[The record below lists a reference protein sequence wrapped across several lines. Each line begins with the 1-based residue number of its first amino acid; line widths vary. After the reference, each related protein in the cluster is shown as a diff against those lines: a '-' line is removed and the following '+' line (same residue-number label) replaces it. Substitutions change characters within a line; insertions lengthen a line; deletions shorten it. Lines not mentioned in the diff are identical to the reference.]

1 MKNYVELDK
10 DDIQAIIADYYH
22 VPAEDM
28 DKRVEINLSIITEG
42 FWQKRASRAFPLCE
56 SFETLKGG
64 KMLYRISIN
73 SIDKVKRFNCICNN
87 YDFPIYILSG
97 RYVVDGKSIMGLFSL
112 DLTQILTMEV
122 EQHPNVDKFL
132 DEVKEFMEK

>member
-1 MKNYVELDK
+1 
-10 DDIQAIIADYYH
+10 
-22 VPAEDM
+22 
-28 DKRVEINLSIITEG
+28 
-42 FWQKRASRAFPLCE
+42 
-56 SFETLKGG
+56 
-64 KMLYRISIN
+64 MLYRISIN

-122 EQHPNVDKFL
+122 EPHPNVDKFL
-132 DEVKEFMEK
+132 DEVKDFMKE

>member
-1 MKNYVELDK
+1 
-10 DDIQAIIADYYH
+10 
-22 VPAEDM
+22 
-28 DKRVEINLSIITEG
+28 
-42 FWQKRASRAFPLCE
+42 
-56 SFETLKGG
+56 
-64 KMLYRISIN
+64 MLYRISIN
-73 SIDKVKRFNCICNN
+73 SIDKVKRFNCICNK

-132 DEVKEFMEK
+132 DEVKDFMEQ